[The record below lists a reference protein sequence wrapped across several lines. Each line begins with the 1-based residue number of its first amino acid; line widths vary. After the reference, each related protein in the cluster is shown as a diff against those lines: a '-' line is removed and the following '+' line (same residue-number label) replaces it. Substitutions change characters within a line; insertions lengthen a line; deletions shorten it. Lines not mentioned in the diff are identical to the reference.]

1 MAVAIGG
8 DGGESRRATPRG
20 ATRAA
25 GRGLAEGAGVRR
37 GSLLVVV
44 AAVMGIVGGAAA
56 PARADEPRGGSIV
69 AIGSGP
75 APRITGALA
84 ARVGASGGGCRL
96 RIGGWFGRVTAELV
110 LSCAGVDTDDGHHD
124 SLVLTGP
131 SVGWLPIAN
140 PWFQLGVRGGLLAG
154 TISGTRTA
162 VAPCAGKDCAA
173 TPRDVDVD
181 VHGFA
186 LALGATAQLA
196 LGARRGGR
204 FTLWADLDAQL
215 ARFQFADAVVT
226 GRITQLTI
234 GIGYGHAF

>member
-1 MAVAIGG
+1 M
-8 DGGESRRATPRG
+8 
-20 ATRAA
+20 
-25 GRGLAEGAGVRR
+25 RR

-44 AAVMGIVGGAAA
+44 AGVLGIVGGAAA
-56 PARADEPRGGSIV
+56 PARAEELGGGSLI
-69 AIGSGP
+69 AIGTGP

-96 RIGGWFGRVTAELV
+96 RVGGWFGRVTVELV
-110 LSCAGVDTDDGHHD
+110 LTCAGVDTADGHHD

-131 SVGWLPIAN
+131 SLGWLPIAT

-162 VAPCAGKDCAA
+162 IPPCDGGKDCAT

-204 FTLWADLDAQL
+204 FALWADLGTEL
-215 ARFQFADAVVT
+215 ARFQFADAVVA
-226 GRITQLTI
+226 GRLTQLTI